1 EKGETEMSEAHVHVD
16 PSNKK
21 VALFIAILALV
32 LAFAETLGKGSQ
44 TSALASHIEASNL
57 WAFFQA
63 KTIRQTTVRTA
74 AEPMAAQIAQKRADA
89 EDLLEGAQG
98 RSVRV
103 ADEVLVAVAFGK
115 RRYHDHSD
123 RTVGKFPFVPGDEHR
138 AAAAVGRGIEDRGQ
152 VLRQPGVALAHG
164 I

>member
-1 EKGETEMSEAHVHVD
+1 MVTVISSGKNRKE
-16 PSNKK
+16 
-21 VALFIAILALV
+21 VAQIGLD
-32 LAFAETLGKGSQ
+32 GG
-44 TSALASHIEASNL
+44 
-57 WAFFQA
+57 
-63 KTIRQTTVRTA
+63 
-74 AEPMAAQIAQKRADA
+74 IAQKRADA

-138 AAAAVGRGIEDRGQ
+138 AATAVGRGIEDRGQ
-152 VLRQPGVALAHG
+152 VLRQPGVALADG